1 MNQINVVYATM
12 TKHSK
17 KIAEAVGT
25 ALKVKAQNV
34 KESPVLGETGLLFIV
49 GGIYGGESM
58 PEMLKF
64 VKNMD
69 ATMIKSA
76 ALITSSVSDKKGQ
89 DSVRKLLEEKGI
101 KVVDEMRCFGNF
113 TVVKLGHPN
122 KTEISRAVD
131 FAKALAA
138 KGV

>member
-1 MNQINVVYATM
+1 MNEISIVYATM

-17 KIAEAVGT
+17 KIAEAVGA
-25 ALKVKAQNV
+25 ALQVKAQNI

-49 GGIYGGESM
+49 TGIYGGENM
-58 PEMLKF
+58 PELLEF
-64 VKNMD
+64 VKKLDGTKVNNV
-69 ATMIKSA
+69 
-76 ALITSSVSDKKGQ
+76 ALITSSVSIKGKQ
-89 DSVRKLLEEKGI
+89 QGSIRKLLEEKEI
-101 KVVDEMRCFGNF
+101 KLLGNYHCFGNF

-131 FAKALAA
+131 FAKALA